1 MNQDILFK
9 TDDFIFSYRV
19 AGLLIKNNKIL
30 LQRPISDTGYAIPG
44 GHVSFGETNEET
56 LIREFR
62 EEIGVDIKVENLKW
76 VGEIFFPW
84 GDKPCHQITLFY
96 KVTLTE
102 DTQIPLHEEFYGIE
116 KIDNTS
122 FKLEFSWVDVKDVLN
137 VELYPT
143 DAKELLLNDT
153 KEIKHFIY
161 REEV

>member
-1 MNQDILFK
+1 M
-9 TDDFIFSYRV
+9 
-19 AGLLIKNNKIL
+19 
-30 LQRPISDTGYAIPG
+30 
-44 GHVSFGETNEET
+44 
-56 LIREFR
+56 REFR

-96 KVTLTE
+96 KVILTE
-102 DTQIPLHEEFYGIE
+102 DAQIPLHGEFYGIE
-116 KIDNTS
+116 KMENAS
-122 FKLEFSWVDVKDVLN
+122 FKLEFSWVDLKDILN

>member
-9 TDDFIFSYRV
+9 TNDFVFSYRV
-19 AGLLIKNNKIL
+19 AGLLIKNNKVL
-30 LQRPISDTGYAIPG
+30 LQRPISDAGYAIPG

-84 GDKPCHQITLFY
+84 GDKPCHQINLFY

-102 DTQIPLHEEFYGIE
+102 DTQIPLNGDFYGIE
-116 KIDNTS
+116 KIENGS
-122 FKLEFSWVDVKDVLN
+122 FQLEFLWVDLKDILN
-137 VELYPT
+137 VDLYPT
-143 DAKELLLNDT
+143 NAKELLLNNS

-161 REEV
+161 HEEV

>member
-9 TDDFIFSYRV
+9 TDDFVFSYRV
-19 AGLLIKNNKIL
+19 AGLLIKNNKVL

-84 GDKPCHQITLFY
+84 GDKPCHQINLFY

-102 DTQIPLHEEFYGIE
+102 DTQIPLHGEFYGIE
-116 KIDNTS
+116 KIENCS
-122 FKLEFSWVDVKDVLN
+122 FKLEFSWVDLKDILN

-143 DAKELLLNDT
+143 NAKELLLNNS

-161 REEV
+161 REGI

>member
-9 TDDFIFSYRV
+9 TNDFVFSYRV

-30 LQRPISDTGYAIPG
+30 LQHPINDAGYAIPG

-84 GDKPCHQITLFY
+84 GDKPCHQINLFY

-102 DTQIPLHEEFYGIE
+102 DTQIPLHGEFYGIE
-116 KIDNTS
+116 KIENNS
-122 FKLEFSWVDVKDVLN
+122 FKLEFSWVDLKDILN
-137 VELYPT
+137 VGLYPT
-143 DAKELLLNDT
+143 NAKELLLNNS

>member
-9 TDDFIFSYRV
+9 TNDFVFSYRV
-19 AGLLIKNNKIL
+19 AGLLIKNNKVL
-30 LQRPISDTGYAIPG
+30 LQRPISDAGYAIPG

-84 GDKPCHQITLFY
+84 GDKPCHQINLFY

-102 DTQIPLHEEFYGIE
+102 DTQILLNGNFCGIE
-116 KIDNTS
+116 KIENGS
-122 FKLEFSWVDVKDVLN
+122 FKLEFSWVDLKDILN

-143 DAKELLLNDT
+143 NAKELLLNNS

>member
-1 MNQDILFK
+1 MSKDILFK
-9 TDDFIFSYRV
+9 NDDFVFSYRV

-62 EEIGVDIKVENLKW
+62 EEIGVDIKVNGLKW

-84 GDKPCHQITLFY
+84 GDKPCHQINLFY

-102 DTQIPLHEEFYGIE
+102 DTQIPLHGEFYGIE
-116 KIDNTS
+116 KIENDS
-122 FKLEFSWVDVKDVLN
+122 FKLEFSWVDLKDILN

-143 DAKELLLNDT
+143 NAKELLLNNS

>member
-9 TDDFIFSYRV
+9 TDDFVFSYRV

-30 LQRPISDTGYAIPG
+30 LQHPISDAGYAIPG
-44 GHVSFGETNEET
+44 GHVSLGETSEET

-84 GDKPCHQITLFY
+84 GDKPCHQINLFY

-102 DTQIPLHEEFYGIE
+102 DTQIPLHGEFYGIE
-116 KIDNTS
+116 KIDNDS
-122 FKLEFSWVDVKDVLN
+122 FKLEFSWMDLKDILN

-143 DAKELLLNDT
+143 NAKELLLNNS
-153 KEIKHFIY
+153 KEIKHFVY